1 MPIAYAS
8 LNDAARLY
16 RLPCL
21 APGRVKVW
29 YLRPQVRWDE
39 RLTDIMFGQFERI
52 NPRALRETHILL
64 GKIDGGDSLEEVFR
78 LLKGDQWSPHG
89 EAKGL
94 IEALRL
100 DHTDMRVGDLLETP
114 SGIWVAAAF
123 GFEQISG
130 PVLAQVG

>member
-1 MPIAYAS
+1 MPNAYTC
-8 LNDAARLY
+8 LNDAARLH

-21 APGRVKVW
+21 APGPVKVW
-29 YLRPQVRWDE
+29 YLRPQVRWND

-78 LLKGDQWSPHG
+78 LLSGHQWSPRG

-94 IEALRL
+94 IEAMGL
-100 DHTDMRVGDLLETP
+100 DHTDMRVGDLLETAE
-114 SGIWVAAAF
+114 GIWVAASA
-123 GFEQISG
+123 GFEQIAG
-130 PVLAQVG
+130 PLLARVG